1 MSIFKKITILFL
13 ISFSLM
19 VVIGYQMDKINTARV
34 EALITQKYL
43 QDAKE
48 IFLLL
53 ATSNPDQIE
62 KKVQTLNLSR
72 LDTLIDNSMKII
84 LKQPHSFGELQILK
98 TTDGKYLLFIRY
110 MDDTVLLSDNQL
122 QKSFQ
127 EEWLLN
133 ILVLLD
139 IIVLIT
145 IFLIILKILSPLK
158 DLILKMQNFTQGKH
172 PSRVDVK
179 SSDEIGNV
187 AATYNTMAQN
197 IESLITS
204 REEFL
209 RDISHE
215 LKTPISKGLF
225 AVETLDDSDSKAI
238 IQKSF
243 SELER
248 LSAELL
254 EIEKL
259 HAVDDI
265 KQDDFKAETLIL
277 EALSRLILEDESI
290 INIDMKHD
298 FSIKG
303 DLNYL
308 SLALKNLIDNAIKY
322 ATQYPVYIIVDTDII
337 TVKNRG
343 DKLTNNISYYLEAFT
358 QEENSRGSKGYGLG
372 LNIVKKIIDKHKM
385 TLSYEYVD
393 NYHLFS
399 LCFKSCKQ

>member
-19 VVIGYQMDKINTARV
+19 VVIGYQMDKINTSRV

-53 ATSNPDQIE
+53 ATSTPDKIE
-62 KKVQTLNLSR
+62 KNVQNLNLSKSDM
-72 LDTLIDNSMKII
+72 LLNDSMKVI
-84 LKQPHSFGELQILK
+84 LKRAHSFGELQILK
-98 TTDGKYLLFIRY
+98 TNDSKYLLFIRY
-110 MDDTVLLSDNQL
+110 MDESIMLIDKQL

-127 EEWLLN
+127 EQWLLN
-133 ILVLLD
+133 ILVFFD
-139 IIVLIT
+139 IVVLIA
-145 IFLIILKILSPLK
+145 IFFIILKILSPLK
-158 DLILKMQNFTQGKH
+158 DLISKMQNFTQGKH
-172 PSRVDVK
+172 PSRVEVK
-179 SSDEIGNV
+179 SDDEIGNV
-187 AATYNTMAQN
+187 ATTYNTMAQN

-215 LKTPISKGLF
+215 LKTPISKGMF
-225 AVETLDDSDSKAI
+225 AVETLDDSDSKEI

-243 SELER
+243 TELER

-265 KQDDFKAETLIL
+265 KKDVFKAETLIL

-290 INIDMKHD
+290 INIEIKDDFLIEGDM
-298 FSIKG
+298 
-303 DLNYL
+303 NYL

-322 ATQYPVYIIVDTDII
+322 TTEYPVHVIAGGDVI

-343 DKLTNNISYYLEAFT
+343 ERLTHDISYYLEAFT
-358 QEENSRGSKGYGLG
+358 QEENSRASKGYGLG
-372 LNIVKKIIDKHKM
+372 LNIVKKIIDKHQM
-385 TLSYEYVD
+385 VLTYEYLD

-399 LCFKSCKQ
+399 LRFKVCK

>member
-13 ISFSLM
+13 ISLSIM
-19 VVIGYQMDKINTARV
+19 VVIGYQMDKINTQRV

-53 ATSNPDQIE
+53 ATSNPNQID
-62 KKVQTLNLSR
+62 KKVETLNLSR
-72 LDTLIDNSMKII
+72 LDMLADKSMKII
-84 LKQPHSFGELQILK
+84 LIQPHSFGELQILK
-98 TTDGKYLLFIRY
+98 TNDSKYLLFIRY
-110 MDDTVLLSDNQL
+110 MDDSITLIDKQL

-127 EEWLLN
+127 EQWLLN
-133 ILVLLD
+133 ILVLFD
-139 IIVLIT
+139 IIVLII
-145 IFLIILKILSPLK
+145 IFLIIVKILSPLK
-158 DLILKMQNFTQGKH
+158 ELILKMQNFTQGKY
-172 PSRVDVK
+172 PSRVEVK

-187 AATYNTMAQN
+187 ATTYNTMAQN

-209 RDISHE
+209 RDIGHE
-215 LKTPISKGLF
+215 LKTPISKGMF
-225 AVETLDDSDSKAI
+225 AVETLGDSESKAI

-243 SELER
+243 AELER
-248 LSAELL
+248 LSSELL

-259 HAVDDI
+259 HAIGDI
-265 KQDDFKAETLIL
+265 KKDVFKVETLIL

-290 INIDMKHD
+290 INIDIKND
-298 FSIKG
+298 FLIDG

-322 ATQYPVYIIVDTDII
+322 TTEYPVYIIADKNVV
-337 TVKNRG
+337 TVKNRSE
-343 DKLTNNISYYLEAFT
+343 KLVHDIDYYLKAFT

-372 LNIVKKIIDKHKM
+372 LNIVKKIIDKHQM
-385 TLSYEYVD
+385 ILSYEYVD

-399 LCFKSCKQ
+399 FHFKK

>member
-1 MSIFKKITILFL
+1 
-13 ISFSLM
+13 M
-19 VVIGYQMDKINTARV
+19 VVIGYQMDKINTGKV

-53 ATSNPDQIE
+53 ATSNPNQIE
-62 KKVQTLNLSR
+62 KKVQTLNLTR
-72 LDTLIDNSMKII
+72 LDMLTNNSMKII

-98 TTDGKYLLFIRY
+98 TTDSKYLLFIRY
-110 MDDTVLLSDNQL
+110 MDDSILLSDNQL

-127 EEWLLN
+127 EQWLLN
-133 ILVLLD
+133 ILVVLD
-139 IIVLIT
+139 ILVLT
-145 IFLIILKILSPLK
+145 AIFLIILKILSPLK
-158 DLILKMQNFTQGKH
+158 ELILKMQNFTQGKY
-172 PSRVDVK
+172 PSRVEVK
-179 SSDEIGNV
+179 SNDEIGNV
-187 AATYNTMAQN
+187 AATYNIMAQS

-225 AVETLDDSDSKAI
+225 AVETLDASESKAI

-243 SELER
+243 TELER

-254 EIEKL
+254 EMEKL

-265 KQDDFKAETLIL
+265 KKDDFKVETLIL

-290 INIDMKHD
+290 INIDIRND
-298 FSIKG
+298 FLING

-322 ATQYPVYIIVDTDII
+322 TTEYPVYIIADTNVI
-337 TVKNRG
+337 TVRNRRV
-343 DKLTNNISYYLEAFT
+343 KLIHDISYYLEAFT

-372 LNIVKKIIDKHKM
+372 LNIVKKIIDKHQI
-385 TLSYEYVD
+385 TLSYEYID

-399 LCFKSCKQ
+399 FYFKK